1 MTIGKK
7 TNRYKP
13 PYTLLKTGRGRGGRG
28 QLGFYLLAGLS
39 VLLIAAGLFF
49 TGSWVSAGGPAA
61 LFPSDTPTP
70 TLTYTPSNTPTI
82 TLTPTLTPIPAT
94 PTASAPFAYLVISGD
109 SITSIAVKF
118 GLDLVNGP
126 IIIMLLNGLNNDSV
140 LSVGQELIIPNPDME
155 IPTPTALPE
164 NLRRGDEIE
173 YFVLPGDTLEAIA
186 VEFFS
191 TVDAIINANDLD
203 NPNSIFAGQILLVP
217 VNLVTPTPG
226 PSLTPVPTSG
236 ATVTPTP

>member
-13 PYTLLKTGRGRGGRG
+13 SYTLLKTGRGRGGRG

-70 TLTYTPSNTPTI
+70 PLTYTPSSPPTI

-94 PTASAPFAYLVISGD
+94 PAPAATRDAHRRHPRDQGAD
-109 SITSIAVKF
+109 PAHQRRH
-118 GLDLVNGP
+118 LVNGP
-126 IIIMLLNGLNNDSV
+126 II
-140 LSVGQELIIPNPDME
+140 
-155 IPTPTALPE
+155 
-164 NLRRGDEIE
+164 
-173 YFVLPGDTLEAIA
+173 
-186 VEFFS
+186 
-191 TVDAIINANDLD
+191 
-203 NPNSIFAGQILLVP
+203 
-217 VNLVTPTPG
+217 
-226 PSLTPVPTSG
+226 
-236 ATVTPTP
+236 